1 MNAPPPEAVIQQ
13 LTWHA
18 AKGLK
23 VNFLDYA
30 SLGKQ
35 TLVCLS
41 EPGPAKALKI
51 MFELGFLADRH
62 VGRYPGQ

>member
-1 MNAPPPEAVIQQ
+1 MNAPSPEAVIQQ
-13 LTWHA
+13 LTWNA

-23 VNFLDYA
+23 INFLDYA

-51 MFELGFLADRH
+51 MF
-62 VGRYPGQ
+62 